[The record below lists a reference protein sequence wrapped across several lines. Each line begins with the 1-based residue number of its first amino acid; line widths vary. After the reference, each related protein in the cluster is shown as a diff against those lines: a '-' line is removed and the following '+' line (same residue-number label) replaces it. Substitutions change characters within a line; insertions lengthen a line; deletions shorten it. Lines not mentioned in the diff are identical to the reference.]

1 MNKDGLVKMSK
12 LEHNAIYGKKF
23 MDEFNRKKDKGKV
36 KFHTKPTQVNRKNPV
51 LVIDC
56 YPVVRRW
63 MYELD
68 NGYFIL
74 FSVYDNSRSEA
85 VVASYTFN
93 YESVYHLDY
102 TLVDINTKKDLIN
115 FVKEYNKY
123 SILDMWKLEK
133 LKPAIKEFE

>member
-1 MNKDGLVKMSK
+1 MSKDGLVKISK
-12 LEHNAIYGKKF
+12 LEHNAIYGRKF
-23 MDEFNRKKDKGKV
+23 MDEFNRNKDKGKV

-74 FSVYDNSRSEA
+74 FSVYDNTRSEA
-85 VVASYTFN
+85 VVANYSSN
-93 YESVYHLDY
+93 YEAVYHLDY
-102 TLVDINTKKDLIN
+102 TMVDINTKQDLVD
-115 FVKEYNKY
+115 FVTDYNKY
-123 SILDMWKLEK
+123 SVLDMWKLEK
-133 LKPAIKEFE
+133 EIKEFE